1 MILSGKIIVITGA
14 SSGIGKATAMACA
27 AAGASLIIT
36 GRRKDALNAL
46 AKELGTPCLPLCF
59 DVRDKDAVFS
69 AFASLP
75 AEFANVSVLINNAGL
90 ALGLEPVPHINL
102 DDWEQMIDTNIKG
115 VLYCTQALVPTLQK
129 QPAAHIVNIGSTAGN
144 YAYKGGNTYCASKAF
159 VKHFSDCLR
168 TDFLGQN
175 IRVTNIEPAMTDDT
189 AFTDVRFK
197 GDESKARRVYEGVQ
211 PLRACD
217 IAESIVWAL
226 TRPAHVNINRIELMP
241 TAQAQAGLAV
251 HRKTQG

>member
-1 MILSGKIIVITGA
+1 MQLNQKIIVITGA

-36 GRRKDALNAL
+36 GRRKDALDAL
-46 AKELGTPCLPLCF
+46 AKELATPCLPLCF

-75 AEFANVSVLINNAGL
+75 PEFSNVSVLINNAGL

-102 DDWEQMIDTNIKG
+102 DDWEQMVDTNIKG
-115 VLYCTQALVPTLQK
+115 LLYCTQSLVPTLQK

-159 VKHFSDCLR
+159 VHHFSDCLR

-175 IRVTNIEPAMTDDT
+175 IRVTNIEPAMTEDT
-189 AFTDVRFK
+189 AFADVRFK
-197 GDESKARRVYEGVQ
+197 GDDAKARGVYAGVQ
-211 PLRACD
+211 PLRASD
-217 IAESIVWAL
+217 IAQSIVWAL
-226 TRPAHVNINRIELMP
+226 TRPAHVNINRIELIP

-251 HRKTQG
+251 HRQ